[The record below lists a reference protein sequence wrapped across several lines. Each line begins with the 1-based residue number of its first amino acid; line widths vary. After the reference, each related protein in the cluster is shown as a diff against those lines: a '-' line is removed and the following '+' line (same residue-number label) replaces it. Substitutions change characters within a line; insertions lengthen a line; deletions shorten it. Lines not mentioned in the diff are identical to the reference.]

1 MWVGGWV
8 DGWVIFD
15 PLRFSLFSC
24 ININKLYV
32 QVGRINV
39 FALLDMYY
47 ISTTFSEVFSLL
59 RCLGWKERF

>member
-1 MWVGGWV
+1 MGG
-8 DGWVIFD
+8 DILPPSIF
-15 PLRFSLFSC
+15 FIFMY
-24 ININKLYV
+24 INKLNVQV